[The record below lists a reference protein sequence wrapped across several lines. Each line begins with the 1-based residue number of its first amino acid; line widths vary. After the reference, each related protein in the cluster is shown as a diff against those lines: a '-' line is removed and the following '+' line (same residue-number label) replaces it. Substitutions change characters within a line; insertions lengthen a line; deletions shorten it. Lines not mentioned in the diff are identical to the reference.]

1 MSTDLNIFDCLL
13 DPSEIFVLYQKLGTV
28 LKNDRDIANERVRGR
43 ALHNTLFLLQHTA
56 MIQKLDEK
64 YIKLKNCPTIES
76 FYTSLLEGVKNT
88 YPEEVSSIIN
98 CDKHYDESKSLFF
111 IYVNDIPLRH
121 MGLAMLMEQTGE
133 FERIKNKEYFIGINN
148 YPDIKKEKSLI
159 SIEEL
164 QKKLQQDI
172 EHGEQAEKYA
182 FEYEARRLK
191 QMDIKNPPV
200 RISAIDVTAGYDI
213 VSYESISSDS
223 YDRFIEVKAVSKSG
237 FFWSKNE
244 YETAKVKRERYYLYL
259 VELGRVG
266 DPGYIPE
273 IIQDPAST
281 VMESDWWFV
290 EAQSYHIR
298 RL

>member
-13 DPSEIFVLYQKLGTV
+13 NPSEIYVLYQKLGTV
-28 LKNDRDIANERVRGR
+28 LKNDRDIANERGCGR
-43 ALHNTLFLLQHTA
+43 ALHNTLFLLLHTA
-56 MIQKLDEK
+56 MIQKLDDK

-76 FYTSLLEGVKNT
+76 FYTLLLASIKIT
-88 YPEEVSSIIN
+88 YPEEFSSIIN
-98 CDKHYDESKSLFF
+98 CDKHYDELKSQFF

-133 FERIKNKEYFIGINN
+133 FERIKYKEYFLGINN
-148 YPDIKKEKSLI
+148 YPDIIKKKPLI

-172 EHGEQAEKYA
+172 EHGEQAERFA
-182 FEYEARRLK
+182 FEYEVRRLK

-200 RISAIDVTAGYDI
+200 RISAFDVTAGYDI
-213 VSYESISSDS
+213 VSYENKSSDG

-244 YETAKVKRERYYLYL
+244 CETAKVKRERYYLYL

-266 DPGYIPE
+266 NPEYIPE
-273 IIQDPAST
+273 IIQDPASS
-281 VMESDWWFV
+281 VMESDQWFV